1 MKNYLCGPFVA
12 MLILLLCFLF
22 GMGALKQACES
33 HTRKSKPPIKLE
45 SGDKIIHRI
54 DIC

>member
-1 MKNYLCGPFVA
+1 MKEYLIFFYVSVAVICA
-12 MLILLLCFLF
+12 MLGCSSI
-22 GMGALKQACES
+22 GED